1 MYEAKQ
7 SFMKIAESEME
18 KLKQLGDVSKDRYY
32 RTLLKQSDIDKE
44 ELKIMNEDRN
54 KFLLKAVTNYIK
66 CLKCGDKHDLRIFR
80 LTSLWFNNSTLEE
93 VNMEIEDCCQNI
105 KSYKFLPLMY
115 QLAAR
120 MDMKST
126 NYKFQDTL
134 NKVIERAAVDHPYHT
149 LFCVLALANAKK
161 DTELLKTGQSAKRIQ
176 AAKNMIQKLRTG
188 KTNVSDIVVNME
200 KSYRP
205 TRRFNDNTD
214 KKLNK
219 CSCSYH
225 RYKSFEK
232 SFKLAG
238 GINLP
243 KIITCV
249 GSDGKGRRQLVKGRD
264 DLRQDAVMQ
273 QVFGM
278 VNTLLD
284 KNQET
289 RKRKL
294 QIRQYKISG
303 LLEWCEGTIPIGEY
317 LVGTFG
323 GPTGETKG
331 AHHRYRPRDQSAHF
345 FMEKF
350 PDPAVWYEKRLAY
363 TKSVATNSIGVAFEQ
378 GRILPTPETVPFR
391 LTRDIIDG
399 ESAENVNKLAERVLI
414 RLHQKLQGIEDGVQL
429 SVPGQVNHLIQE
441 ARDPKNLSRLFPG
454 WQPYI

>member
-1 MYEAKQ
+1 MITQ
-7 SFMKIAESEME
+7 
-18 KLKQLGDVSKDRYY
+18 
-32 RTLLKQSDIDKE
+32 
-44 ELKIMNEDRN
+44 
-54 KFLLKAVTNYIK
+54 IK
-66 CLKCGDKHDLRIFR
+66 NL
-80 LTSLWFNNSTLEE
+80 
-93 VNMEIEDCCQNI
+93 
-105 KSYKFLPLMY
+105 
-115 QLAAR
+115 
-120 MDMKST
+120 
-126 NYKFQDTL
+126 
-134 NKVIERAAVDHPYHT
+134 
-149 LFCVLALANAKK
+149 
-161 DTELLKTGQSAKRIQ
+161 
-176 AAKNMIQKLRTG
+176 
-188 KTNVSDIVVNME
+188 TNVAV
-200 KSYRP
+200 P
-205 TRRFNDNTD
+205 TVDTKVEPSGKYDNIA
-214 KKLNK
+214 LRN
-219 CSCSYH
+219 
-225 RYKSFEK
+225 R
-232 SFKLAG
+232 FKLAG

-249 GSDGKGRRQLVKGRD
+249 GSDGKERRQGRD

-331 AHHRYRPRDQSAHF
+331 AHHRYRPH
-345 FMEKF
+345 
-350 PDPAVWYEKRLAY
+350 PAVWYEKRLAY